1 MSWVANPRSR
11 LFETDRVE
19 MALEQIML
27 NQGLPAQRK
36 READTNTTP
45 RIELDLE
52 PTGMTGNRYALNNG
66 GLSQFQPFNVWKFNL
81 GVAIVTNRQTNDADH
96 LPLTGIARWELQMA
110 RLQQTFTAAI
120 CPTHCMIEIRE
131 EGCEASVNDGH
142 GNDITTIRFIGM
154 FGIRDSAWAN
164 G

>member
-27 NQGLPAQRK
+27 DQGLPAQRK

-52 PTGMTGNRYALNNG
+52 PTGMTGNRFALNNG

-81 GVAIVTNRQTNDADH
+81 AVAIVTNRQTNDADH
-96 LPLTGIARWELQMA
+96 LLRSLESRGGNCRWRDCN
-110 RLQQTFTAAI
+110 RLSHPRCA
-120 CPTHCMIEIRE
+120 P
-131 EGCEASVNDGH
+131 
-142 GNDITTIRFIGM
+142 RF
-154 FGIRDSAWAN
+154 A
-164 G
+164 